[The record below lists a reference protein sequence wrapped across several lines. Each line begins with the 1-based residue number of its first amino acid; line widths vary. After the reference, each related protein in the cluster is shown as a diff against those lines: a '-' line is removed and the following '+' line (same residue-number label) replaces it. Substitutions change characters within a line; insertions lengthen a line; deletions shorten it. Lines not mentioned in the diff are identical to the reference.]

1 MLKKKIKILEI
12 SVIGSTRLSE
22 SLSLGSSPEFPALT
36 LPIGVIGSTQLFESY
51 SFGSNPELAA

>member
-22 SLSLGSSPEFPALT
+22 SLSLGSSPEFPAL